1 MRKYLV
7 VVRAGEK
14 SLHTKWLGSERNWDL
29 VVSYYGDDPALYVN
43 DEYLRVACK
52 GTKFIGLSDFFR
64 SSVFNWKNYDYI
76 WCPDD
81 DLDASCLGINQFFE
95 TCELIGAEL
104 AQPALDWSSFYT
116 WPITLRNTSFNY
128 RATDFVE
135 IMAPCFSR
143 TFLETVLPTFMENGS
158 GWGLEWLWQRQLDR
172 PLRSYIVDA
181 TPITHTRPVGSGSRG
196 LGEAISLDAEL
207 NAMLKKTGLAAVSPN
222 QWPPI
227 FHVGGRLKDGR
238 WIDVDSNKYEFIYR
252 TKEGQFNKGRPFGLK
267 RALRSSPQLFALLCV
282 VRALILRR
290 LPDDIMAPNGG
301 RAKDVPLN

>member
-14 SLHTKWLGSERNWDL
+14 SLHMKWLGSERNWDL

-104 AQPALDWSSFYT
+104 AQPAGRVFIRGPSRSGTRHSITAPRISLRLWPLVLAGHFWRPCCRRLWRTAQVGDW
-116 WPITLRNTSFNY
+116 
-128 RATDFVE
+128 
-135 IMAPCFSR
+135 
-143 TFLETVLPTFMENGS
+143 NGS
-158 GWGLEWLWQRQLDR
+158 GSASW
-172 PLRSYIVDA
+172 
-181 TPITHTRPVGSGSRG
+181 
-196 LGEAISLDAEL
+196 
-207 NAMLKKTGLAAVSPN
+207 TG
-222 QWPPI
+222 
-227 FHVGGRLKDGR
+227 R
-238 WIDVDSNKYEFIYR
+238 
-252 TKEGQFNKGRPFGLK
+252 
-267 RALRSSPQLFALLCV
+267 
-282 VRALILRR
+282 
-290 LPDDIMAPNGG
+290 
-301 RAKDVPLN
+301 